1 MSEPY
6 RFGGPIPESVQTLQ
20 RRRRY
25 RGSQSF
31 ATLKKNRRQDF
42 LENPGS
48 YWEQVRDGMGA
59 VIDIRPKVVQAGAEA
74 IVAAV
79 SRARQAVAETVAP
92 PRKIAPVAP
101 VAPELS
107 ATANKLTPLCA
118 WRVDGP
124 NFGRPGF
131 TTDLEQ
137 AKFWVRRGAT
147 VTALH
152 QPSEEGRF
160 RTVSG
165 AVLEKLT
172 PPQSVDAT
180 APCCTRC
187 GNGRVVLTALISEGA
202 NRWRCECGA
211 TGLTSLESRA
221 GEAPPLAS
229 SQTAAPLP
237 GSDPHFVEFPQ

>member
-1 MSEPY
+1 MAEPY
-6 RFGGPIPESVQTLQ
+6 RFGGPIPEQVKRLAS
-20 RRRRY
+20 RRAY
-25 RGSQSF
+25 RGSQLF
-31 ATLKKNRRQDF
+31 ATLKKNRRLDF
-42 LENPGS
+42 LENPGP

-92 PRKIAPVAP
+92 PRKIAP

-172 PPQSVDAT
+172 
-180 APCCTRC
+180 
-187 GNGRVVLTALISEGA
+187 
-202 NRWRCECGA
+202 
-211 TGLTSLESRA
+211 
-221 GEAPPLAS
+221 S
-229 SQTAAPLP
+229 SQPLDSWGCPLSESASTAGAVSQPP
-237 GSDPHFVEFPQ
+237 VTHCGSRPPSACPSGCRARSLDPDLSALEAFEEIAARARDFRLG